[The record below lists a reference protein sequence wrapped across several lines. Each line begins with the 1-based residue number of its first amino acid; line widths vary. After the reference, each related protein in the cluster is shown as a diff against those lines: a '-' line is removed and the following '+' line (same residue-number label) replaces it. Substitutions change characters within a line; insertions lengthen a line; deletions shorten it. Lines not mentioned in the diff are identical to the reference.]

1 MNKLY
6 DALRGLL
13 GQQPEATAEPAS
25 TLADPS
31 AMLFSLPTLAH
42 DAPPIEPLTDAPP
55 CHGLVLHEDD
65 WRQLEFLPHG
75 QLADV
80 QRLLTEFKPFEA
92 AQRETSGWQQT
103 YLRVLAASTVI
114 AGPSAE
120 AELAEALGA
129 TLQPAPLIC
138 TSQTVLG
145 CVTAGFG
152 VALGEQVTL
161 YGHTDADGISV
172 LGVSL
177 GEQADHQRLVQA
189 FHTLNIRYGLVLV
202 DWCQQRVVTG
212 QSEEGGLDLWQA

>member
-13 GQQPEATAEPAS
+13 GQQPEATAEPDPVI
-25 TLADPS
+25 ADPN
-31 AMLFSLPTLAH
+31 AVLFSLPTLAD
-42 DAPPIEPLTDAPP
+42 DAAPVEPLTDAPP

-75 QLADV
+75 QLADI
-80 QRLLTEFKPFEA
+80 QRLLSEFKPFEA
-92 AQRETSGWQQT
+92 AQREAYGWQQT
-103 YLRVLAASTVI
+103 YLRVLAPSTVI

-152 VALGEQVTL
+152 LALGEHVTL
-161 YGHTDADGISV
+161 YGYTDAHGICV

-177 GEQADHQRLVQA
+177 GEQAEHQRLVQA
-189 FHTLNIRYGLVLV
+189 FYTLNARYGLVLV

-212 QSEEGGLDLWQA
+212 QREEGGLALWQA